1 MNIEKLSDS
10 LKQAFASAQSY
21 ALKRNHQYL
30 KTEHILHSLLEDT
43 SGLTNKIITSCGGS
57 VELALEGTRT
67 ALAKM
72 PTVQGSSQI
81 YAIPE
86 LTKLCVTA
94 EEIAEKNND
103 KFVMPDIF
111 IVAALQ
117 DNNNPITQI
126 LTKAGVIL
134 SKFKEA
140 SKKIRKGKIAD
151 NSNADQNFDALAKYT
166 RDLTE
171 AASEGKTDP
180 VIGRDEEIRSVVQI
194 LLRRS
199 KNNPVLIGEPGVG
212 KTAIAEGLAHRIV
225 TGDVPETLRDKKIM
239 ALDMGALIAG
249 AKYRGEFEERLKS
262 LLTEVENASGDV
274 ILFIDEMHMLVG
286 AGKTDGA
293 MDASNLLKP
302 ALARGDLHCIG
313 ATTLDEYRKYVEKD
327 QALARR
333 FTPVF
338 VGEPNV
344 EDSISIMRGLK
355 EKYEL
360 HHGVRITDAAL
371 VASVTLSHRYITD
384 RFLPDKAIDLM
395 DEAASRVRM
404 RVDSKPEELD
414 ILERDII
421 RMRIE
426 IEALQKEDDEGAKKR
441 LELLNQKL
449 TQEQS
454 KFDDLYKIW
463 ISEKDK
469 VNNLQSL
476 KEEYDKAKSEA
487 EKAQRIGD
495 LAKASELTYG
505 VIPGLKSKIDE
516 MEKSQDN
523 SDLIKEVVSADE
535 IAHIVS
541 QRTGIPVE
549 RMQEGEREKLLKMEE
564 LLSKR
569 VIGQYDAL
577 HAVSTA
583 IRRSRAGLQDN
594 NRPIGSFL
602 FLGPTGVGKTELTK
616 ALANFLFDDDN
627 AVVRIDMSE
636 YMEKHSVSRLIGA
649 PPGYVGYEE
658 GGALTEAVRRRPYQI
673 VLFDEVEKAHPDVF
687 NVLLQVLDEGR
698 LTDGQGRLVDFKN
711 TVLILTSNLGAT
723 FLVERANEK
732 LDDKVKSLVMDAV
745 KAHFRPEFINR
756 LDEIIIFDRLAQENM
771 TDIVRVQLQRFDKLL
786 HDRNIKIDYCDK
798 AIERL
803 AELGFEP
810 AYGARPLKRVI
821 QKRLQDPLSE
831 KILAG
836 EIKDGDIIKVIAG
849 DIGGLAFNVETSNQE
864 KVKIS

>member
-1 MNIEKLSDS
+1 
-10 LKQAFASAQSY
+10 
-21 ALKRNHQYL
+21 
-30 KTEHILHSLLEDT
+30 
-43 SGLTNKIITSCGGS
+43 
-57 VELALEGTRT
+57 
-67 ALAKM
+67 
-72 PTVQGSSQI
+72 
-81 YAIPE
+81 
-86 LTKLCVTA
+86 
-94 EEIAEKNND
+94 
-103 KFVMPDIF
+103 
-111 IVAALQ
+111 
-117 DNNNPITQI
+117 
-126 LTKAGVIL
+126 
-134 SKFKEA
+134 
-140 SKKIRKGKIAD
+140 
-151 NSNADQNFDALAKYT
+151 
-166 RDLTE
+166 
-171 AASEGKTDP
+171 
-180 VIGRDEEIRSVVQI
+180 
-194 LLRRS
+194 
-199 KNNPVLIGEPGVG
+199 
-212 KTAIAEGLAHRIV
+212 
-225 TGDVPETLRDKKIM
+225 M

-262 LLTEVENASGDV
+262 LVTEIETANGDI

-313 ATTLDEYRKYVEKD
+313 ATTLDEYRQYIEKD

-333 FTPVF
+333 FRSVF
-338 VGEPNV
+338 VGEPNID
-344 EDSISIMRGLK
+344 DSVSIMRGLK

-404 RVDSKPEELD
+404 RVDSKPESLD

-421 RMRIE
+421 RMKIE
-426 IEALQKEDDEGAKKR
+426 IEALQKEDDDGAKKR

-449 TQEQS
+449 SQEQTE
-454 KFDDLYKIW
+454 FDAMYQIW
-463 ISEKDK
+463 VAEKDK
-469 VNNLQSL
+469 INTLQSL

-487 EKAQRIGD
+487 EKAQRMGD

-505 VIPGLKSKIDE
+505 IMPTLKAKIDDAE
-516 MEKSQDN
+516 NSQDT
-523 SDLIKEVVSADE
+523 SDLVKEVVTADE

-549 RMQEGEREKLLKMEE
+549 KMQEGERDKLLKMEE

-569 VIGQYDAL
+569 VIGQPDAL
-577 HAVSTA
+577 RAVATA
-583 IRRSRAGLQDN
+583 VRRSRAGLQDI

-627 AVVRIDMSE
+627 AIVRIDMSE

-711 TVLILTSNLGAT
+711 TVLILTSNLGSS
-723 FLVERANEK
+723 FLVERSEEK
-732 LDDKVKSLVMDAV
+732 LDDTIKNLVMDAV
-745 KAHFRPEFINR
+745 KGHFRPEFINR
-756 LDEIIIFDRLAQENM
+756 LDEIIIFDRLAHDKM
-771 TDIVRVQLQRFDKLL
+771 ADIVRVQLKRFDKLL
-786 HDRNIKIDYCDK
+786 ADRNIKIEYCDK
-798 AIERL
+798 AINRL
-803 AELGFEP
+803 ADLGFEP
-810 AYGARPLKRVI
+810 IYGARPLKRII
-821 QKRLQDPLSE
+821 QKRLQDPLAE
-831 KILAG
+831 KILSG
-836 EIKDGDIIKVIAG
+836 EIKDGDSIIVKAG
-849 DIGGLAFNVETSNQE
+849 DIGGLAFEIETS
-864 KVKIS
+864 IL